1 MLNGKV
7 ALLTG
12 AANGLGA
19 ATARRFSAEGASVAL
34 SDVDEHGVA
43 AVGDA
48 LDGPAMAAK
57 LDVGD
62 EAAWAEFVAKAKE
75 AFGHID
81 ILVNNAGIF
90 RPGSIAETDAARVEE
105 MFRTNQLG
113 THLGIRAVADAMR
126 EAGGGSI
133 VNVSSAGGVIGA
145 PNIAAYGPTKWA
157 VRGLSKNAAAELAA
171 DNIRV
176 NCVLPG
182 LFESDMAAVNTA
194 EAIDEKVAITPL
206 GRMGTVEEVVAV
218 NVFLASDESSYM
230 TGAEILVDGGAT
242 IGP

>member
-1 MLNGKV
+1 MLTGKV
-7 ALLTG
+7 ALITG
-12 AANGLGA
+12 AAHGLGA
-19 ATARRFSAEGASVAL
+19 ATARRFSAEGASVAI
-34 SDVDEHGVA
+34 SDVDESGVA
-43 AVGDA
+43 AVADA
-48 LDGPAMAAK
+48 LDGPVMAAK

-62 EAAWAEFVAKAKE
+62 EAAWAEFVAKAKD
-75 AFGHID
+75 AFGRVD

-90 RPGSIAETDAARVEE
+90 RVGSIADTNAGVVEE

-113 THLGIRAVADAMR
+113 THLGIRAVTDAMR
-126 EAGGGSI
+126 QAGGGSI
-133 VNVSSAGGVIGA
+133 VNVSSAGGFIGA
-145 PNIAAYGPTKWA
+145 ANVAAYGPTKWA

-194 EAIDEKVAITPL
+194 ETIDERVAGTPL
-206 GRMGTVEEVVAV
+206 GRMGTVDEVVAV